1 MARLLKRTFD
11 IDDSR
16 AALVNL
22 ISNRTTVLIIVS
34 VLVGAFM
41 LAPSLQIYLTQLRE
55 IQLAE
60 QAIEQA
66 KQDIVDM
73 EKERDRWRDPGYIK
87 SQARDRLYYVM
98 PGEVSFLV
106 MNADAVE
113 LDTVTVG
120 EVLAAKRNAT
130 SVSGNVSAA
139 DANWIHS
146 VVESVL
152 RSSLEK
158 PSADTESN

>member
-1 MARLLKRTFD
+1 MKRNFD
-11 IDDSR
+11 LEDSR
-16 AALVNL
+16 TALVNL
-22 ISNRTTVLIIVS
+22 VSNRTTVLVIGS
-34 VLVGAFM
+34 VLVGTFM
-41 LAPSLQIYLTQLRE
+41 LAPSLQVYLTQLRE

-66 KQDIVDM
+66 KRDIVEM

-106 MNADAVE
+106 MNAESVE

-120 EVLAAKRNAT
+120 EVLAAKRNAS

-158 PSADTESN
+158 PPADTESD

>member
-1 MARLLKRTFD
+1 MARQSRRNFD
-11 IDDSR
+11 IGDSR
-16 AALVNL
+16 AAIANLV
-22 ISNRTTVLIIVS
+22 SNRTALALI
-34 VLVGAFM
+34 VGIILAAIM
-41 LAPSLQIYLTQLRE
+41 LGPNVRYYLNQMRD

-66 KQDIVDM
+66 KLDIVEM
-73 EKERDRWRDPGYIK
+73 QKERDRWRDPNYIK
-87 SQARDRLYYVM
+87 AQARDRLYYVM

-106 MNADAVE
+106 MNADSVE

-120 EVLAAKRNAT
+120 EVLAARRNAT
-130 SVSGNVSAA
+130 SVSGSVSAA

-152 RSSLEK
+152 RSSLET
-158 PSADTESN
+158 PNEAAEGN

>member
-1 MARLLKRTFD
+1 MAILFG
-11 IDDSR
+11 I
-16 AALVNL
+16 
-22 ISNRTTVLIIVS
+22 
-34 VLVGAFM
+34 FM
-41 LAPSLQIYLTQLRE
+41 LAPNVQVYLTQIRD

-66 KQDIVDM
+66 KVDIVEM
-73 EKERDRWRDPGYIK
+73 EKERDRWRDPNYIK
-87 SQARDRLYYVM
+87 AQARDRLYYVM

-106 MNADAVE
+106 MNAESVE
-113 LDTVTVG
+113 LETLTVA

-152 RSSLEK
+152 RSSLEV
-158 PSADTESN
+158 PAVDSVSD

>member
-1 MARLLKRTFD
+1 MARQSKRNFD
-11 IDDSR
+11 LEDSR
-16 AALVNL
+16 VALVNL
-22 ISNRTTVLIIVS
+22 VSNRTAVVVIFALLFGSLT
-34 VLVGAFM
+34 
-41 LAPSLQIYLTQLRE
+41 LAPSVQYYVNQLRD

-66 KQDIVDM
+66 KLDIIEM
-73 EKERDRWRDPGYIK
+73 QKERDRWRDPNYIK
-87 SQARDRLYYVM
+87 AQARDRLYYVM

-152 RSSLEK
+152 RSSLEV
-158 PSADTESN
+158 PADDAESN